1 MIVNGARLIADP
13 SGGLYWPA
21 ERLLVVADLHFEKG
35 SSYAQRGQ
43 LLPPYDTAATLQRLD
58 GLLQAYDAATVICLG
73 DSFHDREAEYRLD
86 AADRQTLC
94 RMAKGRDWI
103 WIAGNHDPEPP
114 GDLGGRIEAEVSVG
128 PLTFRHAPS
137 ATPTAGEVAGH
148 LHPKAAVRTRARRV
162 TRRCFASDGLR
173 LVLPAFGAYTGGLDV
188 LDIAFRTVFRGPFSA
203 HLLGRAR
210 TYPIPSR
217 RLVPI
222 HAATASNGRSNAVDA
237 QSLPI

>member
-1 MIVNGARLIADP
+1 MIVNGARLVADP
-13 SGGLYWPA
+13 SGGLFWPQ

-35 SSYAQRGQ
+35 SSFAQRGQ
-43 LLPPYDTAATLQRLD
+43 LLPPYDTAATLRRLAA
-58 GLLQAYDAATVICLG
+58 LLRQYDPQTVICLG
-73 DSFHDREAEYRLD
+73 DSFHDGEADLRLD
-86 AADRQTLC
+86 PGDRNFIRGMTAAH
-94 RMAKGRDWI
+94 DWI

-114 GDLGGRIEAEVSVG
+114 EDLGGRVEAEVVIG
-128 PLTFRHAPS
+128 PLRFRHAPM
-137 ATPTAGEVAGH
+137 AAHRNGNVAGEVAGH

-188 LDIAFRTVFRGPFSA
+188 LDAAFAAVFRGPFSA
-203 HLLGRAR
+203 HLLGRDR

-222 HAATASNGRSNAVDA
+222 
-237 QSLPI
+237 